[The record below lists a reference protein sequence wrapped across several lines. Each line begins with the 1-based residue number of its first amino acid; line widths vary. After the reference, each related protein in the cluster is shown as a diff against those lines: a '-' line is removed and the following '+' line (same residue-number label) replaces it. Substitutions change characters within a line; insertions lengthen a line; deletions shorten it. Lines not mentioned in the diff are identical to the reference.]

1 MEAREKNLKQKVE
14 AAEPIEREVVHFGL
28 GEEKNQRAR
37 KINDRDECNPS
48 TEKQRSNAKMFEKR
62 TNTARNESAIM
73 KIRK

>member
-37 KINDRDECNPS
+37 KINDCDECNPS
-48 TEKQRSNAKMFEKR
+48 TEK
-62 TNTARNESAIM
+62 
-73 KIRK
+73 RK